1 MPRFGLPAPNRYE
14 IDLSNEVRNI
24 DFGQGALRISEIKV
38 GLQEK
43 FLTFWVRGYIFC
55 ELQL

>member
-1 MPRFGLPAPNRYE
+1 MLKVVPWAWNFESKKHE

-43 FLTFWVRGYIFC
+43 F
-55 ELQL
+55 